1 MAGFTGAGLS
11 PADAANQALTDNP
24 KLANS
29 PGLAVPVINSADPQS
44 TATTIAHTYGVTATQ
59 QALQDHAAQGDNQSI
74 WQKAFGGAS
83 KVVMGSLSWLN
94 KPLQEVQRDYKYIHS
109 VYTKHGVL
117 EGLAATAVIAGG
129 GALGTL
135 ALPGIGTAIGA
146 DIAGSLERQI
156 LGHTITPDSLA
167 DSNDPNYKV
176 SMGRDFAN
184 LLSKAPGLGALGN
197 TDRGFGKVVSGL
209 GDTAFDFAQ
218 DPLLALGKVRTAIRA
233 GDLLS
238 GGVMNTNVVRASFPG
253 VQDFLQR
260 NSLRISSPDQMD
272 ALWKSGTSGSKNI
285 SDVLVASPGAQYRRA
300 TEEIAKL
307 ANSPEGAG
315 AIVAKYPGLRGIAQT
330 IVEDGTKTVT
340 AQDIHNVFLRSS
352 WDDAF
357 MKQYAVN
364 GQAIVPSRTVLRAAI
379 SKVSDKLHQ
388 SGGDESI
395 YLKANEPGFF
405 FPKKGYG
412 ASIQPVAD
420 ASGNITSTIVNATD
434 KTWNM
439 PVVFR
444 ALKAVAMP
452 FSDEARQSLADGWR
466 SAIAGKTR
474 TFSSYVPYA
483 TDTNLNELSTKKFDP
498 NSPDAGQVVYR
509 IARYSMG
516 ERMARQKTAEFLAGD
531 TGMKKDIYSGMLSE
545 ALKAGGLPNDTNLFR
560 SAVDKV
566 SMQIHQPLD
575 AGANYGFGATMG
587 NDASFVKTADRTT
600 AQAAFEDQAGKFAI
614 PDFRLFKQSMRE
626 LGAYGK
632 IYGKIDEFGGRYI
645 DKIFKPQALLTGG
658 FALRIALSELI
669 PQIFRFGSIDV
680 AKSKIASSAAKMGYK
695 LIPGEDEA
703 ILANATHALAEGT
716 SLKDFIANNAPTE
729 GNKIRRTV
737 AKGLAKL
744 ADERDLDIASQIAI
758 ATKGHMAT
766 GMTLTGHGSPYGDEQ
781 EFMRQLVDI
790 AGQNNK
796 KLLIKPTGKYSW
808 YTPNNSSFPLHYT
821 AQLHLGANTTSRRQI
836 VADAL
841 AEMKSGKSADE
852 AWQVA
857 EMKDLA
863 RIKKVEYD
871 PNSPTFMGNP
881 LPKGQDQYA
890 KERAVLASY
899 TNEEP
904 AAFAHRRV
912 DIMRNL
918 FQGFDGETNQELMAK
933 IAKGETPSLDY
944 IKNLDPKVT
953 PSAVSGQEYEI
964 APPQNALAKIT
975 QLGFDK
981 VLDPVINSLSRQPL
995 FFNHVK
1001 NELSGMDWAVSKGY
1015 LGEDEALRIAMS
1027 RASVSMLPQIHNTM
1041 LRTQFSVYA
1050 RNFMPFYF
1058 AQEQAMRRAGILI
1071 TTHPYALHQYQLVQQ
1086 ALNDPG
1092 FVQTD
1097 SLGQKH
1103 ITLPVVGALGS
1114 SFLNAASALGLP
1126 LVAGLPVTATGN
1138 LQSLRTVLPELTMPG
1153 VSPFV
1158 SIAANT
1164 LESFDPVLSRE
1175 LKKITGAGTNRGLID
1190 QLIPNAP
1197 MRNAF
1202 KALSPNEKESS
1213 FYNAIIASLSAA
1225 QFHGQFPAPDA
1236 SPMEIAAFYDR
1247 IKNNARS
1254 ILWMKALTSTWSPL
1268 SPSISQ
1274 EDPGMRDEFYNL
1286 MKQKS
1291 PVTGKNNTFP
1301 EALGIFLAKHGNQA
1315 ISYTLGHSKSVVPGA
1330 MMPYT
1335 TEAINWI
1342 EQNQALLNSK
1352 NGVAA
1357 AFLIPQVS
1365 TLSGDA
1371 QAIHDELIKMH
1382 LRENK
1387 TPEDFMKSVYIAA
1400 GNNYVYS
1407 QKPIHDKA
1415 MAALKAAGQSQAQE
1429 RANWSNFI
1437 QEYGKTNP
1445 IWEADYASPV
1455 RTQNAVHAVEQLQN
1469 LFSSKNPP
1477 QGRQA
1482 DLVAGLLRDW
1492 VTHAQAVQSY
1502 ANSNNSYATQ
1512 NEKDNWQNYLDQMIE
1527 STPELNSVINSVFR
1541 RLS

>member
-1 MAGFTGAGLS
+1 MAGLFGS
-11 PADAANQALTDNP
+11 NPVDAANQALTDNP
-24 KLANS
+24 KLANT
-29 PGLAVPVINSADPQS
+29 PGLALPVINSADPNG
-44 TATTIAHTYGVTATQ
+44 TAATIAHTYGMTATQ

-94 KPLQEVQRDYKYIHS
+94 KPLQEIQKDYKYIHS

-117 EGLAATAVIAGG
+117 EGLMATAGIAGG
-129 GALGTL
+129 GLLGTL

-146 DIAGSLERQI
+146 DVAASLERMI
-156 LGHTITPDSLA
+156 GGHTVTPDSYA
-167 DSNDPNYKV
+167 DSNNPNYKV

-184 LLSKAPGLGALGN
+184 LLSQAPGLGTLAN
-197 TDRGFGKVVSGL
+197 TDKGFGKVVSGI
-209 GDTAFDFAQ
+209 GDTAFDFSV
-218 DPLLALGKVRTAIRA
+218 DPLLALGKVRTAVRS
-233 GDLLS
+233 GDLLA
-238 GGVMNTNVVRASFPG
+238 GGVLNTDVVRTSFPG

-272 ALWKSGTSGSKNI
+272 ALWKSGTPGSKNL
-285 SDVLVASPGAQYRRA
+285 SNALVGSPGSQYRRA
-300 TEEIAKL
+300 TEEIAQL
-307 ANSPEGAG
+307 ANSSEGAG

-330 IVEDGTKTVT
+330 IVSDGTKNVT
-340 AQDIHNVFLRSS
+340 PQDVHDIFLRSS

-364 GQAIVPSRTVLRAAI
+364 GQAIVPSRTVLRAAV

-388 SGGDESI
+388 SGGDEAN
-395 YLKANEPGFF
+395 YLKVNEPGFF
-405 FPKKGYG
+405 VPKKSF
-412 ASIQPVAD
+412 AATIQPITD
-420 ASGNITSTIVNATD
+420 ASGNIVPTIVNDAE
-434 KTWNM
+434 KSWNM

-444 ALKAVAMP
+444 ALKAVTMP
-452 FSDEARQSLADGWR
+452 FSSEARQSLADGWR

-498 NSPDAGQVVYR
+498 NSADAGQVVYR
-509 IARYSMG
+509 VARYSMG
-516 ERMARQKTAEFLAGD
+516 EKMARQKTSEFLAGD
-531 TGMKKDIYSGMLSE
+531 TGAKKDIYSGMLSE
-545 ALKAGGLPNDTNLFR
+545 AIKAGGLPNDTNLYR
-560 SAVDKV
+560 SAIDKI

-587 NDASFVKTADRTT
+587 NDASLVKTGEKTF
-600 AQAAFEDQAGKFAI
+600 AQGAFQDQAGKFVI

-680 AKSKIASSAAKMGYK
+680 AKSKIASSAAKLGYK

-716 SLKDFIANNAPTE
+716 SLKDFIANNIPTE
-729 GNKIRRTV
+729 GSKIRRTV

-744 ADERDLDIASQIAI
+744 ADEKDLDIASQIAI

-841 AEMKSGKSADE
+841 AEMKSGKTADE

-857 EMKDLA
+857 EHRDLA
-863 RIKKVEYD
+863 RIKQVEYD
-871 PNSPTFMGNP
+871 PTSPTFTGNP

-899 TNEEP
+899 TNEAPE
-904 AAFAHRRV
+904 AFAHRRV

-918 FQGFDGETNQELMAK
+918 FQGFDGETNQELMGK

-944 IKNLDPKVT
+944 VKNLDPKVT

-1001 NELSGMDWAVSKGY
+1001 NELSGMDWAVSKGH

-1027 RASVSMLPQIHNTM
+1027 RASVAMLPQIHNTM

-1086 ALNDPG
+1086 GLNDPG

-1103 ITLPVVGALGS
+1103 ITLPGVGALGS
-1114 SFLNAASALGLP
+1114 SFLNAAAALGLP

-1138 LQSLRTVLPELTMPG
+1138 LQSLRTVLPELNMPG
-1153 VSPFV
+1153 VSPFI

-1164 LESFDPVLSRE
+1164 LESFDPTLARE
-1175 LKKITGAGTNRGLID
+1175 LKKVVGGAGSNRGLID

-1213 FYNAIIASLSAA
+1213 FYNAIISSLAAA
-1225 QFHGQFPAPDA
+1225 QFHGQFPAADA
-1236 SPMEIAAFYDR
+1236 SPVEMAAFYDR

-1254 ILWMKALTSTWSPL
+1254 ILWMKALVSTWSPL

-1301 EALGIFLAKHGNQA
+1301 EALGIFLASHGNQA
-1315 ISYTLGHSKSVVPGA
+1315 VSYTLGRSASVVPGA

-1342 EQNQALLNSK
+1342 EQNQPLLNSK

-1365 TLSGDA
+1365 TLKGDA

-1382 LRENK
+1382 LRANK
-1387 TPEDFMKSVYIAA
+1387 TPEDFMKSVYVAA
-1400 GNNYVYS
+1400 GNNYVYT
-1407 QKPIHDKA
+1407 QKPIHDAA
-1415 MAALKAAGQSQAQE
+1415 MKKLKDAGQSQAQE
-1429 RANWSNFI
+1429 RSNWSTFI
-1437 QEYGKTNP
+1437 QEYGKMNP
-1445 IWEADYASPV
+1445 LWEADYSSPV
-1455 RTQNAVHAVEQLQN
+1455 RTQNAVHAVQQLQN
-1469 LFSSKNPP
+1469 LFVSKNPP

-1482 DLVAGLLRDW
+1482 DLVSSLLRDW

-1502 ANSNNSYATQ
+1502 SNSNNSYATQ
-1512 NEKDNWQNYLDQMIE
+1512 TEKDNWQTYLDQMVE